1 MSMLARYKKSSTG
14 IMELVK
20 LVEESPEPKRT
31 NLMNMIRAED
41 GDFAAKIERRLFDY
55 AKFRGLDEGLVA
67 EVVGACPAKVLALA
81 FYGETEDFLKLVER
95 CLGNKFSE
103 YKSEKEVLA
112 DKPPTPA
119 QLESGRR
126 KVVTEARKLES
137 DGAFKL
143 MDYDKIDSVP
153 AGGGG
158 TASLAGMTHAP
169 AGSASAESG
178 MPSIE
183 SFGIEAPPSGLLGE
197 RFENYV
203 KKELGLLK

>member
-1 MSMLARYKKSSTG
+1 
-14 IMELVK
+14 MELVK
-20 LVEESPEPKRT
+20 LIEDSPEPKRT
-31 NLMNMIRAED
+31 NLLNMIRNED
-41 GDFAAKIERRLFDY
+41 GEFASKVERRLFDY
-55 AKFRGLDEGLVA
+55 SKFRGLDEGVVA
-67 EVVGACPAKVLALA
+67 EVVGACPAKILALA
-81 FYGETEDFLKLVER
+81 FYGESEDFLKLVER

-137 DGAFKL
+137 EGAFKL
-143 MDYDKIDSVP
+143 MDYDKIDSMP
-153 AGGGG
+153 SGGGG
-158 TASLAGMTHAP
+158 GAILAGVNHAP

-178 MPSIE
+178 IPQIE
-183 SFGIEAPPSGLLGE
+183 SFGLEAPPSGLLGE
-197 RFENYV
+197 RFENFV